1 MESNRSVQ
9 VSRPNRNFLSP
20 FFGFVDW
27 MSFCRG
33 RVKWFRLF
41 RLHRCMS
48 FLDFLPPR
56 WIFYLKNK
64 EKDNFGWKLFL
75 GQNCLNIWCIL
86 GFKLDWKLF
95 FSDFV
100 VVWFIFWSLSRILQF
115 WLFYIL
121 GVWCAMLWWC
131 LPISTPC
138 SSGSVF
144 LSPTQTSS
152 FFHQPPN
159 PKWRCNTQQLSR
171 TETSLYP
178 WQPQLAI
185 GLQLSVSKKTTKT
198 NKNEILFSRRDQ
210 TFQIRCSYQMCVQQ
224 PTQTRMGNGIFH
236 IEFLVSLNCNGM
248 IYSSSSSARFY
259 SLWWPFFLKFYFGF
273 LFVFYRFV
281 CAGTHRHETH
291 KTHNKNTWEKWS
303 TQIAPSII
311 FFYFFIIFSAISF
324 WFSWISFILME
335 CLFLICLS

>member
-48 FLDFLPPR
+48 FLDFLPPPLDFLFKKQKKR
-56 WIFYLKNK
+56 QFWLKTIFGPKLSEYLMHFRVQIGL
-64 EKDNFGWKLFL
+64 EIVFFWFRCCLIYFL
-75 GQNCLNIWCIL
+75 IS
-86 GFKLDWKLF
+86 
-95 FSDFV
+95 FSYFA
-100 VVWFIFWSLSRILQF
+100 I

-144 LSPTQTSS
+144 LSPNQTSP

-185 GLQLSVSKKTTKT
+185 GLQLSVSKKQQKNQQKRNFIFTTRP
-198 NKNEILFSRRDQ
+198 NLSN
-210 TFQIRCSYQMCVQQ
+210 
-224 PTQTRMGNGIFH
+224 
-236 IEFLVSLNCNGM
+236 SL
-248 IYSSSSSARFY
+248 
-259 SLWWPFFLKFYFGF
+259 
-273 LFVFYRFV
+273 
-281 CAGTHRHETH
+281 
-291 KTHNKNTWEKWS
+291 
-303 TQIAPSII
+303 
-311 FFYFFIIFSAISF
+311 
-324 WFSWISFILME
+324 
-335 CLFLICLS
+335 